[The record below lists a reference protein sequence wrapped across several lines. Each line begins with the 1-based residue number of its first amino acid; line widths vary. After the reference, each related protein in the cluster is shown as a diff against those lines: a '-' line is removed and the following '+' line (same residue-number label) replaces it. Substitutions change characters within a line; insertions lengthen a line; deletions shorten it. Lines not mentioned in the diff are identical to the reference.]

1 MLCMYFSFV
10 AIVLLVEPAV
20 CFEHLVLL
28 SACFLSCNS
37 RQKKIIELQV
47 MKLAWVVFGGCD

>member
-1 MLCMYFSFV
+1 MYFSFV

-28 SACFLSCNS
+28 SACFLSCNP
-37 RQKKIIELQV
+37 RQKQIIELQV